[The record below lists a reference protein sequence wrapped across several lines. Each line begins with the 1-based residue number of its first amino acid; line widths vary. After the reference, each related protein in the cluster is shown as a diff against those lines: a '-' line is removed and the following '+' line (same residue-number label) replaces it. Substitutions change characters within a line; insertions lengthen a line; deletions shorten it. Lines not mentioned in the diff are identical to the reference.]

1 MAGNNVIEV
10 QITGNNSDLKK
21 SLQDSRAELKKFAEE
36 IKKSGGNS
44 GIDAL
49 KKELNDA
56 RIAAVKFSADVK
68 ASLAESLNNAKKN
81 TEGAKQATESY
92 KQSLLDAKKAVDAQ
106 RAATE
111 SARTATEQERAAT
124 ERQRTALAESRAEL
138 ARLTLE
144 KRKSQQAT
152 VAASGSYREAQQ
164 RLTALGKSI
173 REAAGGFTNT
183 SPAIR
188 KQIQEYNQLN
198 NKLKEFDKTMGNH
211 QRNVGNYGS
220 AFAGA
225 IPYIGQFTSAIGAL
239 GGVVMASEKSF
250 SYNMKLDAFKTVLK
264 EVSGDSAQFDKNLQF
279 LRETSERL
287 GLDFLTTGNAFKQ
300 WQGSARFSNLTADE
314 SRRIFESVAN
324 AAGKMKLSN
333 DQLNGTFVALSQ
345 MMSKGNVQAEELRGQ
360 LGERLPGAFSL
371 AAKAMGVTER
381 ELNKML
387 EKGEVLAMDLLP
399 KLATELDNT
408 FGNDKSKQIQSMQ
421 AEVTR
426 LSNEWNNLFESKRAT
441 EFFTS
446 VSKGLATMLGD
457 INDLMNSS
465 SAKEF
470 WGLFFDRDYNVKRQS
485 NLQGMGFDQ
494 MNSNEQL
501 KKIDQQRKY
510 VQDIAKYNGTNSVIY
525 KTQLGILTQMN
536 EVFGKQ
542 FQASKQVNEII
553 TPDKG
558 NKPKGKSQADIIKE
572 ANEALRGGQIGN
584 LKGIDSEL
592 EKIDKKWDGILEKVN
607 KVTNEGLKNQL
618 KAQVEQGR
626 ELDKQLAKLDIWSK
640 GAKLK
645 PIGVAA
651 GTVTPTFSSIPSIA
665 PLQNSFAGWTASLS
679 KGLEKDDR
687 LENSISRIIER
698 GFRQGIGG
706 ILDNITELGSD
717 FQSVFTNV
725 FGQLRNTLQGVFNDI
740 VGTRLGDLFKSNFDD
755 IDLGGLGNKVSQALV
770 AGAGLA
776 GQLISGMSSQ
786 TSALGQGL
794 GGAISGAAMGT
805 AILPG
810 IGTAI
815 GAVLGGISGI
825 FSASKAREE
834 ERKQQEL
841 LEESKKQTLL
851 QQRIASLSY
860 TSGIVGSRTNLGTV
874 TGFDRD
880 AFGNIEGIVD
890 GKNLKLII
898 ERN

>member
-1 MAGNNVIEV
+1 MNNILEIS
-10 QITGNNSDLKK
+10 ITGNNSDLKK
-21 SLQDSRAELKKFAEE
+21 SLQDSRAELKRFAEE
-36 IKKSGGNS
+36 VKRGG
-44 GIDAL
+44 G
-49 KKELNDA
+49 
-56 RIAAVKFSADVK
+56 DVK
-68 ASLAESLNNAKKN
+68 TAMASERLEGQKLTNAMK
-81 TEGAKQATESY
+81 EVR
-92 KQSLLDAKKAVDAQ
+92 L
-106 RAATE
+106 E
-111 SARTATEQERAAT
+111 SAR
-124 ERQRTALAESRAEL
+124 LA
-138 ARLTLE
+138 LE
-144 KRKSQQAT
+144 KRKTAGAVT
-152 VAASGSYREAQQ
+152 AASGSYREAQQ

-198 NKLKEFDKTMGNH
+198 TKLKEFDKTMGNNY
-211 QRNVGNYGS
+211 RNVGNYGS

-225 IPYIGQFTSAIGAL
+225 IPYIGQFTSAVGAL
-239 GGVVMASEKSF
+239 GGAVMAAEKSF

-371 AAKAMGVTER
+371 AAKAMGVTEQ

-399 KLATELDNT
+399 KLATELDKT

-446 VSKGLATMLGD
+446 VSKGLSTMLGD

-485 NLQGMGFDQ
+485 NLQGMGFNQ

-542 FQASKQVNEII
+542 FQVSKQVNETI

-558 NKPKGKSQADIIKE
+558 SKPKGKSQADIIKE
-572 ANEALRGGQIGN
+572 ANEALKGGQIGN
-584 LKGIDSEL
+584 LKGIDNEL
-592 EKIDKKWDGILEKVN
+592 AKIDKKWDGILEKVN

-618 KAQVEQGR
+618 KTQVEQGR
-626 ELDKQLAKLDIWSK
+626 ELDKQLAKLDVWSK
-640 GAKLK
+640 GSKLT
-645 PIGVAA
+645 PVGVSA

-665 PLQNSFAGWTASLS
+665 PLQNSFAGWTAGLS
-679 KGLEKDDR
+679 KGLEKDNK

-717 FQSVFTNV
+717 FQSIFTNV

-740 VGTRLGDLFKSNFDD
+740 IGTRLGDLFKSNFDD
-755 IDLGGLGNKVSQALV
+755 IDLGGLGNKVSQAVV

-776 GQLISGMSSQ
+776 GQLVSGMTSK

-815 GAVLGGISGI
+815 GGVLGAISGI
-825 FSASKAREE
+825 FGAKKAREQ
-834 ERKQQEL
+834 ERLQQEQL
-841 LEESKKQTLL
+841 AESKRQTLL
-851 QQRIASLSY
+851 QERIAALSY
-860 TSGIVGSRTNLGTV
+860 TSSIVGSRTNLGTV
-874 TGFDRD
+874 TGIDRD